1 VASITFHGL
10 AESPDFPLHFNDWL
24 LADTNGFEI
33 PAGFSDGTL
42 RVIPA
47 GSVNGHVY
55 LQGRGDHSGAEAC
68 VWDGSTNMG
77 CVLTASDGSYEI
89 GPLPAA
95 TYAVTAVM
103 DRYLDSEHLG
113 VVVGASAVT
122 LPAVT
127 LKGGDANDDCVVN
140 ILDLSLMGAR
150 FGLSVGDPGWDD
162 RADINAD
169 GTINIQDIVL
179 GGSNFGT
186 TCPVPWP

>member
-1 VASITFHGL
+1 
-10 AESPDFPLHFNDWL
+10 
-24 LADTNGFEI
+24 
-33 PAGFSDGTL
+33 
-42 RVIPA
+42 
-47 GSVNGHVY
+47 
-55 LQGRGDHSGAEAC
+55 
-68 VWDGSTNMG
+68 
-77 CVLTASDGSYEI
+77 
-89 GPLPAA
+89 
-95 TYAVTAVM
+95 M

-127 LKGGDANDDCVVN
+127 LKGGDANDDCDVN
-140 ILDLSLMGAR
+140 ILDLSLMGGR
-150 FGLSVGDPGWDD
+150 YGLSVGDPGWDD